1 MKSLTLAL
9 LPDRL
14 AVCRLPPDAPLPA
27 ETGGSL
33 WSVTRTRGELSL
45 VLAEDA
51 VRDGWKAERGWR
63 GLEVKGPLD
72 FSLTGILASLATPL
86 AEARV
91 SLFAVST
98 YDTDYVL
105 VREADLERA
114 IEALRGAGHTV
125 EISPV

>member
-14 AVCRLPPDAPLPA
+14 AVCRLPPEAPLPT

-33 WSVTRTRGELSL
+33 WSVTRTRAELSL

-63 GLEVKGPLD
+63 CLEVKGPLD

-86 AEARV
+86 AEAGV

-105 VREADLERA
+105 VREESLDRA
-114 IEALRGAGHTV
+114 IRALRDAGHQV
-125 EISPV
+125 ETP

>member
-14 AVCRLPPDAPLPA
+14 AVCRLPPDAALPS
-27 ETGGSL
+27 EPPGGPL
-33 WSVTRTRGELSL
+33 WSVTRTPHELSL

-51 VRDGWKAERGWR
+51 VQDGWKAERGWR
-63 GLEVKGPLD
+63 CLAVEGPLD
-72 FSLTGILASLATPL
+72 FSLTGIMASLATPL
-86 AEARV
+86 AEARI

-105 VREADLERA
+105 VREENLKRA
-114 IEALRGAGHTV
+114 IEALRGIGHRV
-125 EISPV
+125 EIP

>member
-1 MKSLTLAL
+1 MKSLTLVL

-14 AVCRLPPDAPLPA
+14 AVCRLPPGAPLPA

-33 WSVTRTRGELSL
+33 WSVTRTRNELSL

-51 VRDGWKAERGWR
+51 VQDGWKAERGWR
-63 GLEVKGPLD
+63 CLEVKGPLD
-72 FSLTGILASLATPL
+72 FSLTGIMASLAAPL

-105 VREADLERA
+105 VREESLERA
-114 IEALRGAGHTV
+114 VEALRGAGHRV
-125 EISPV
+125 EIP